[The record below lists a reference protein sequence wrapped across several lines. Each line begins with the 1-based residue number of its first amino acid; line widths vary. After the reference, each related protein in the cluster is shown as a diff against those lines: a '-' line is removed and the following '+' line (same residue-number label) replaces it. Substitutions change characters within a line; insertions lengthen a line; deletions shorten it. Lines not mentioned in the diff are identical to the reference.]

1 MCINVTILNLN
12 AVKVTVQ
19 TNLNEQSIG
28 FTNVVSYFFL
38 LILGWNTTQTCIWQV
53 LWGWPLRLS
62 DISISDSP
70 LLRMVDSTHS
80 QAVFFLFGWCWHGN
94 FCWLASFQMWSR
106 LQAAVAMWFMDDYTL
121 KNKGASQCHRRTFLS
136 KWLHKEPLYIWR
148 TFISQKVLCGERRF
162 FRL

>member
-1 MCINVTILNLN
+1 MKWFLHFSFVKKASLRTENVLRNMIIFIMCINVTILNLN

-19 TNLNEQSIG
+19 TNLNEQNIG

-80 QAVFFLFGWCWHGN
+80 HAVFFCLAGVDMATFVDWHLFRCGLDAGCSSYVIYG
-94 FCWLASFQMWSR
+94 
-106 LQAAVAMWFMDDYTL
+106 
-121 KNKGASQCHRRTFLS
+121 
-136 KWLHKEPLYIWR
+136 WLH
-148 TFISQKVLCGERRF
+148 S
-162 FRL
+162 